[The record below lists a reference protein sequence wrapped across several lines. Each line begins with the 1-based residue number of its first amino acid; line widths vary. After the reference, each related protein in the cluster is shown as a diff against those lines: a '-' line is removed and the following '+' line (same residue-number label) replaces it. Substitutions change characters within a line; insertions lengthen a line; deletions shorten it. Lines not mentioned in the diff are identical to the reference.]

1 LSKQPSDRFSSA
13 NELGH
18 EVEQW
23 QEIQRQQAIE
33 ALRESE
39 ALNHSLMEC
48 TSLNVWRKDL
58 EGRFTFVNK
67 GFCESVGIARE
78 ELIGKMDR
86 DIFPAAMVDKYL
98 RDDAYVIKTGQPLR
112 VPEEVLSATGE
123 RLTCEVIK
131 IPVRN
136 AHGQIVGTQGVF
148 WDMAAGSR

>member
-1 LSKQPSDRFSSA
+1 MRNSCPFSGASMHEVLRKVESEDPLPPQQLRADLPPTLQAACLRALSKQPSDRFSSA

-39 ALNHSLMEC
+39 ALYHSLMEC

-67 GFCESVGIARE
+67 GFCE
-78 ELIGKMDR
+78 
-86 DIFPAAMVDKYL
+86 
-98 RDDAYVIKTGQPLR
+98 
-112 VPEEVLSATGE
+112 
-123 RLTCEVIK
+123 
-131 IPVRN
+131 
-136 AHGQIVGTQGVF
+136 
-148 WDMAAGSR
+148 